1 MFHVKQFEKLAEFA
15 QNNQISLGEE
25 EMKKFQTLC
34 SLLIEK
40 NKVLNLTS
48 ITDPEEIE
56 IKHFVDS
63 ISAAPLINELWS
75 RMLFDRPGYM
85 NYEDAGFSLV
95 DVGTGAGFPGLPLK
109 IVFPKANFLLLDS
122 LAKRIAYVN
131 EAIDEMGLSD
141 VTAVAGRVED
151 IAKSGNVSRETFDFC
166 VTRAVANTAVLAEYC
181 LPLVRIGG
189 YCILYKS
196 GDYKDEVQ
204 EAEKAIEVLG
214 GKIVDIQESK
224 LFGTDAGRSH
234 VIIRKIKAAPDKY
247 PRRPGKPSKS
257 PIK

>member
-15 QNNQISLGEE
+15 KNNQITLDEE
-25 EMKKFQTLC
+25 EMKQFQTLC

-40 NKVLNLTS
+40 NKVLNLTA

-63 ISAAPLINELWS
+63 LSAAPLINELWS
-75 RMLFDRPGYM
+75 RMLFERTGYM
-85 NYEDAGFSLV
+85 RYEDAGFSLV

-122 LAKRIAYVN
+122 LAKRISFVN
-131 EAIDEMGLSD
+131 EAINAMGLEGIE
-141 VTAVAGRVED
+141 ALAGRVEE
-151 IAKSGNVSRETFDFC
+151 IAKPGNVSRETFDFC

-181 LPLVRIGG
+181 LPLVRVGG

-196 GDYKDEVQ
+196 GEYKEEVA
-204 EAEKAIEVLG
+204 EAEKAIEILG
-214 GKIVDIQESK
+214 GKIVDIEESV
-224 LFGTDAGRSH
+224 LFGTDAARSL